1 MKAPKKIYLQK
12 NTTTDL
18 YGEIW
23 PEWFESRT
31 QDADIEYTR
40 TDAFIKKACKWLQ
53 EHSGDYLL
61 YPFCEFDIGE
71 LVKDF
76 KKAMEE

>member
-23 PEWFESRT
+23 PEWFESGKK
-31 QDADIEYTR
+31 DEDIEYTR
-40 TDAFIKKACKWLQ
+40 TDAFIEKACKWLK
-53 EHSGDYLL
+53 ENAGSYLL
-61 YPFCEFDIGE
+61 YPFCEYDKGSLIENFRK
-71 LVKDF
+71 V
-76 KKAMEE
+76 MEE